1 MNIPTYPL
9 YYLLS
14 EKNVIIFDSL
24 IESML
29 IFNVKEY
36 IISALNIV

>member
-1 MNIPTYPL
+1 MDIPAYPL
-9 YYLLS
+9 YLLS
-14 EKNVIIFDSL
+14 EKNAIIFDSL

-36 IISALNIV
+36 IISGN